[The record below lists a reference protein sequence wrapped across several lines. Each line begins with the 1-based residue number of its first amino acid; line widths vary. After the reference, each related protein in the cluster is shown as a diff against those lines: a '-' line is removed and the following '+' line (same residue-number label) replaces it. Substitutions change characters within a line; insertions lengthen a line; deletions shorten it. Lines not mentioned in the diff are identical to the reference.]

1 MRTPFRQILWAE
13 RLKMA
18 KSGVWM
24 LTLVSPVIAI
34 LPGFMAGRRG
44 EALTWELLNS
54 VMALM
59 HAMLFLPVLT
69 GIFAAMLC
77 RYEHQDGGWKQ
88 VLSLPVTRCSLY
100 LAKFM
105 MIVILLGTVQLLYL
119 AAVLTVGWFREA
131 GPVPV
136 IPLLQGVFG
145 GWFACLP
152 LAALQLA
159 VSQYWS
165 SFGAPLALNVSLTLP
180 NILIANSATYGPFYP
195 WVQPMLAMSPYGQEA
210 FGAFQLPMIRL
221 MLVVLV
227 SLLLFLTAGLIF
239 FRRKAV

>member
-1 MRTPFRQILWAE
+1 MSASFWPLLSAE
-13 RLKMA
+13 HLKMK
-18 KSGVWM
+18 KSGVWL

-34 LPGFMAGRRG
+34 LPGLMGGRKG
-44 EALTWELLNS
+44 EPLTWELVSS

-88 VLSLPVTRCSLY
+88 VLSLPVTRSSVY
-100 LAKFM
+100 TVKFS
-105 MIVILLGTVQLLYL
+105 MIVILLGVVQLLYL
-119 AAVLTVGWFREA
+119 TAVLAVGLIREA
-131 GPVPV
+131 GPVPL
-136 IPLLQGVFG
+136 IPLLQDVLA

-159 VSQYWS
+159 VSQHWS

-180 NILIANSATYGPFYP
+180 NILIANSAVFGPFYP
-195 WVQPMLAMSPYGQEA
+195 WVQPLLAMSPYGRGA

-221 MLVVLV
+221 MLVVLF
-227 SLLLFLTAGLIF
+227 SFILFVAAGLIS
-239 FRRKAV
+239 FRRKPV